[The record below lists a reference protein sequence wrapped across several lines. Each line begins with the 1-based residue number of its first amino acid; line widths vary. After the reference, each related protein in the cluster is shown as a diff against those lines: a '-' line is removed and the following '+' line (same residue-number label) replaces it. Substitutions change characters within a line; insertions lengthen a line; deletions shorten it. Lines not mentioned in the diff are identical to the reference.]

1 MNDNFLYNHKALRE
15 RRRELRNNQTPA
27 EKLLWKYISKEKIKG
42 LKFIR
47 QYSAGPYILDFYC
60 SKIRLAVELDG
71 DHHADPEIKTYD
83 LERSKYLK
91 NLDIDLIRFWNND
104 VLHNIKTVLD
114 KLQNEVEQLNTRVK
128 IPSP

>member
-1 MNDNFLYNHKALRE
+1 MSDNFIYNHKALRE

-60 SKIRLAVELDG
+60 SKIRLAIELDG
-71 DHHADPEIKTYD
+71 DSHTDPEA
-83 LERSKYLK
+83 
-91 NLDIDLIRFWNND
+91 
-104 VLHNIKTVLD
+104 
-114 KLQNEVEQLNTRVK
+114 K
-128 IPSP
+128 I